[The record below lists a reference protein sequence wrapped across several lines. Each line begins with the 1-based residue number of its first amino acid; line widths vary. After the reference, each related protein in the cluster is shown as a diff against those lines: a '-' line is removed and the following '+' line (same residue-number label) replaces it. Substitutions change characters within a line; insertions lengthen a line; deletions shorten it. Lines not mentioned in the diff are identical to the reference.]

1 MVAVSVAVCPG
12 MRGHLGA
19 RTLQVGREILATVPR
34 LACMRRQLP
43 KLDVAGSTPVARSR
57 EVAQLDA
64 TAGSAARRRGS
75 LVAVRP
81 RLDRA
86 GM

>member
-1 MVAVSVAVCPG
+1 MVAVAVAVCPG

-43 KLDVAGSTPVARSR
+43 KLDVAGSTPVARS
-57 EVAQLDA
+57 L
-64 TAGSAARRRGS
+64 
-75 LVAVRP
+75 
-81 RLDRA
+81 
-86 GM
+86 